1 MFFTGFM
8 VHGYVLNRQSQL
20 YGLANEIIK
29 MQPTL

>member
-20 YGLANEIIK
+20 YGLANEIFK